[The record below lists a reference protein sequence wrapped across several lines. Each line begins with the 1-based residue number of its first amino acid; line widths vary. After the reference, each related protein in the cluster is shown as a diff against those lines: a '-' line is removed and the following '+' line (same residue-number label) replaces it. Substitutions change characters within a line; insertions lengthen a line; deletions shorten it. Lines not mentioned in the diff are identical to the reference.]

1 MVKPYKENDSLS
13 DAYISK
19 CRRYGCALHLLR
31 THLADSTS
39 SQFYFLCHFLWSVA
53 APDGFF
59 FFVVLANK
67 MVEESGVHS
76 ICVDLLSA
84 PAKV

>member
-1 MVKPYKENDSLS
+1 MPTFLNAVATAVLCICYGLILPILHRLNSIFY
-13 DAYISK
+13 AIS
-19 CRRYGCALHLLR
+19 YGQLL
-31 THLADSTS
+31 LQMAKN
-39 SQFYFLCHFLWSVA
+39 
-53 APDGFF
+53 

>member
-39 SQFYFLCHFLWSVA
+39 SQFYFLCSYGQLLLQMA
-53 APDGFF
+53 KN